1 MLKLKLLLIVMCS
14 AWVLKAQPMDTVQ
27 LVNYFGRLT
36 PVVHGHAVTYRQL
49 KSLMQRYPET
59 LEAWKKSRNSTRLSQ
74 ALLLTDVAATLVL
87 LSTKSEKVIMAS
99 LAVGVG
105 ALITLNL
112 YQETRNLHMLYA
124 VQLYNK
130 KIREEL
136 DKSNAPAP

>member
-1 MLKLKLLLIVMCS
+1 
-14 AWVLKAQPMDTVQ
+14 
-27 LVNYFGRLT
+27 
-36 PVVHGHAVTYRQL
+36 
-49 KSLMQRYPET
+49 MQRYPET